1 MSHQAN
7 DGFQYVLAHQAC
19 CELGHKALVRVRVL
33 TCTEMRNRFGVL
45 ALNAF

>member
-1 MSHQAN
+1 MSHRAN

-19 CELGHKALVRVRVL
+19 CELGHKALVRVLVL
-33 TCTEMRNRFGVL
+33 TCGEVRNKFDVL